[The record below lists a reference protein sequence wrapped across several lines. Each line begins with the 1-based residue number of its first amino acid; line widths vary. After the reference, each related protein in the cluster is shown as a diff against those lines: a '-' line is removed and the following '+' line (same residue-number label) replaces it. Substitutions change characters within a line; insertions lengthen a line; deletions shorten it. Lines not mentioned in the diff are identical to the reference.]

1 MVKYDKLWDRMEK
14 MGLFTS
20 DLMTVLSP
28 PTISA
33 LKKNQYVK
41 LTTIENICIFLECG
55 PGDIMEF
62 DGDKTFSSWKKK
74 ENKFS
79 SKHNGSVIKTASEL
93 LTEKKEQ

>member
-20 DLMTVLSP
+20 DLMTILSP

-41 LTTIENICIFLECG
+41 LTI
-55 PGDIMEF
+55 
-62 DGDKTFSSWKKK
+62 
-74 ENKFS
+74 
-79 SKHNGSVIKTASEL
+79 
-93 LTEKKEQ
+93 